1 MPLLKTFIMN
11 YCINEFHQISQYYI
25 LSMEH
30 RDLSHSRVPEIKARS
45 NISELLLVAS
55 DSKIDRLLFKEMLFF
70 LN

>member
-1 MPLLKTFIMN
+1 MN